1 MGCEVKRLLV
11 LVSALALLT
20 SAATSTLPNLPQTS
34 EAKRYVEEPRLAS
47 TKFQAASLVVENSIP
62 LTSAFQL
69 HSRPGSKRV
78 IYLDFNGYDLTG
90 TKWSTESRFAFNSG
104 NKVLEPFDLD
114 GNSTTFNDA
123 ELKAIIDTW
132 SSVSEDYSIFDVD
145 VTTEQPTEENQWRTS
160 DLDDRY
166 GVIAAVTT
174 ENNPI
179 SAVCGCGGIAWS
191 KVFDRTWRSYN
202 GLPTNYMQPALV
214 FTQSF
219 YPGRVIGDIV
229 SHEVGHNLG
238 LYHDGFNN
246 PVEDYYDGREGWG
259 PIMGSPY
266 EMPLSTWSN
275 GDYRWANQLQDD
287 IAEIVRYGLPLLTDD
302 FANTISKA
310 KSVKSSSQTSGVINS
325 RNDVDVFSFV
335 ATKTQTNVSVFSNSV
350 STNLDLKLSVSD
362 SSGRLIRMDSQ
373 PFVKVDSNSATGL
386 DATLNLATKV
396 GSKYYITVDGVGEGD
411 PLTTGYSDYGSVG
424 AYVMKLESVTLPA
437 LVVAPPTVSGSNLIG
452 STINATIGNL
462 PAGASYSAQ
471 WMSNGVLQQT
481 SGLSYQIR
489 PQDQSATITFNLVVQ
504 AAGYR
509 VASVS
514 SSGLKVVGAISPAP
528 KPAITGK
535 AKVGSTLTAKP
546 GTWKTGTSLG
556 YQWFRDGVEIANQT
570 GSTYTV
576 VEADF
581 GKRLS
586 VKVTGNLS
594 GYNPLAKSSSPTGK
608 AVH

>member
-11 LVSALALLT
+11 LVSALAFLSSVAPT
-20 SAATSTLPNLPQTS
+20 SLPNLPKTS
-34 EAKRYVEEPRLAS
+34 EAKRYIEEPRLSS
-47 TKFQAASLVVENSIP
+47 TEFEAASLVVDNSIP

-69 HSRPGSKRV
+69 HSHPGSKRV

-90 TKWSTESRFAFNSG
+90 TKWSTDSRFSFNSS

-114 GNSTTFNDA
+114 GNSSTFNDA
-123 ELKAIIDTW
+123 ELRAVIETW

-202 GLPTNYMQPALV
+202 GLSTNYMQPALV

-219 YPGRVIGDIV
+219 YPGRVIADIV

-238 LYHDGFNN
+238 LYHDGYNN
-246 PVEDYYDGREGWG
+246 PVQDYYDGREGWG

-287 IAEIVRYGLPLLTDD
+287 ISEIVRYGLPLLQDD
-302 FANTISKA
+302 FANTTSKA
-310 KSVKSSSQTSGVINS
+310 KSVKSSSETAGVINS

-362 SSGRLIRMDSQ
+362 SAGKLIRIDSQ

-386 DATLNLATKV
+386 DAKLNLATKV
-396 GSKYYITVDGVGEGD
+396 GSKYFITIDGVGEGD

-424 AYVMKLESVTLPA
+424 AYVMKIESVTLPA
-437 LVVAPPTVSGSNLIG
+437 LVVTAPIVSGSNLIG
-452 STINATIGNL
+452 STLNAEVGNL
-462 PAGASYSAQ
+462 PAGATYTAQ
-471 WMSNGVLQQT
+471 WLSNGVLQQV

-504 AAGYR
+504 ATGYR
-509 VASVS
+509 VVSVS

-528 KPAITGK
+528 KPTITGK

-546 GTWKTGTSLG
+546 GTWKSGTNLS

-581 GKRLS
+581 GKRLL